1 MMMNKNERGVISNMG
16 SRVSTQEDTA
26 NNPER
31 CNQTKEAHGNTGS
44 NPDGVCH
51 SRFVHNV
58 GSELFIPYEIIH
70 DNEHRRTLSY
80 AETVKLRHG

>member
-26 NNPER
+26 NIPER
-31 CNQTKEAHGNTGS
+31 QTKKAHGNTSS

-51 SRFVHNV
+51 SRFVHV
-58 GSELFIPYEIIH
+58 GSELFMPYEIIH

-80 AETVKLRHG
+80 AETARLRHG